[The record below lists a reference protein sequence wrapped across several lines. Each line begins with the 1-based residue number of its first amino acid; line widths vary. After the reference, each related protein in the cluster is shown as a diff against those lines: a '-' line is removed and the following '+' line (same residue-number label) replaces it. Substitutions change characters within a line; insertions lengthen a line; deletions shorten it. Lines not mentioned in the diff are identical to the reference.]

1 MVRWKIL
8 EKLRAKSKESESES
22 EKTME
27 LDDNE
32 VNEGSILAE
41 HHETLL
47 SGAIAT
53 KKNHADPEDIMISS
67 EQRIWRDL
75 NAIEENIDNINLEKK
90 KESLTGI
97 DETVDMILS
106 KHKK

>member
-8 EKLRAKSKESESES
+8 EKLRAKSKESESE
-22 EKTME
+22 ETTE

-32 VNEGSILAE
+32 ENEGSTLAE

-53 KKNHADPEDIMISS
+53 KKNHVNPKDSMISS

-75 NAIEENIDNINLEKK
+75 NAIEENIDDINLEKK